1 LALYQ
6 IAGPRAELVLLH
18 ALTPGRGLGNA
29 LVEALARLL
38 MSEGVRELW
47 LTATNDNLD
56 ALRFHQRRGFR
67 LVAVRAG
74 AMEEARRLKPSIPL
88 VGEFGI
94 GIRDHLRLLRP
105 MIAED
110 SPL

>member
-1 LALYQ
+1 
-6 IAGPRAELVLLH
+6 
-18 ALTPGRGLGNA
+18 
-29 LVEALARLL
+29 